1 MGARLHLF
9 RPLSSNCV
17 AMDYNLAAL
26 TTACPSA
33 VPQAFDS
40 TAYCGYEGQT
50 SAKSDSIDS
59 VDLRSAASV

>member
-1 MGARLHLF
+1 MA
-9 RPLSSNCV
+9 
-17 AMDYNLAAL
+17 YNLAAL